1 MSCKTV
7 SLNLQ
12 EVSRAMLKSKNKL
25 INIKDLRKYYRAYY
39 NDNFM
44 RNFRY
49 IYDKEQ
55 SFVNPEGKTIT
66 YHGKNINKIKYIET
80 GKKQRIAPNS
90 LGSHRRLNVGTLAGE
105 ITYYKNLED
114 FKEGKL
120 ETRFCDRLF
129 FDFDIDDSPEV
140 EILKEE
146 FKHANNTLEG
156 KELKQRLSILQK
168 DFQDLIFNSDLL
180 LDVFNEA
187 QSLCNYL
194 VKYGLKP
201 YLIASG
207 SKGFHVNV
215 FFNEMNLRNLSQISQ
230 TLALSYKKSLNLKYL
245 DFNVFDKDKAH
256 KRLQRCQY
264 GIHSKTNLLT
274 RPLSP
279 DINYDEMLDLLQSRK
294 VKPFKFDINDFK
306 APEGFN
312 TMLMKLDN
320 EISFKNAQRRQEL
333 DKINKAKRLKLQ
345 KKYGKNY
352 KSFNE
357 IDLRD
362 IANSYG
368 IDGKHQGD
376 RIIVSCPFH
385 NDTHPSAVV
394 FRERFHCST
403 CNMTLNYYD
412 FISKLEG
419 TDDKEKIIAIAS
431 QFLR

>member
-1 MSCKTV
+1 
-7 SLNLQ
+7 
-12 EVSRAMLKSKNKL
+12 MLKSKSKL
-25 INIKDLRKYYRAYY
+25 NVKALRKYYSAYY

-44 RNFRY
+44 RNFRF

-55 SFVNPEGKTIT
+55 SFVNSEGKTIT
-66 YHGKNINKIKYIET
+66 YHGKNINKIENIEKGLT
-80 GKKQRIAPNS
+80 QRIAPNS
-90 LGSHRRLNVGTLAGE
+90 LVRHRRLNVGTLAGE

-120 ETRFCDRLF
+120 EKRFCDRLF

-140 EILKEE
+140 EIMKEE

-156 KELKQRLSILQK
+156 KELKQRLKIMQK
-168 DFQDLIFNSDLL
+168 DFQDLIFNSHLL
-180 LDVFNEA
+180 EEVFKMA
-187 QSLCNYL
+187 QSLCDYL

-215 FFNEMNLRNLSQISQ
+215 FFDEMNLRNLSQISQ
-230 TLALSYKKSLNLKYL
+230 TLALSYKKELNLKYI
-245 DFNVFDKDKAH
+245 DFNVFDRDKAH

-264 GIHSKTNLLT
+264 GLHSKTNLMT

-279 DINYDEMLDLLQSRK
+279 DINYDEMLDLLQSKK
-294 VKPFKFDINDFK
+294 VKPFNFDITDFK

-312 TMLMKLDN
+312 TMLKKLDK

-362 IANSYG
+362 IANAYG
-368 IDGKHQGD
+368 IDGKRQSD
-376 RIIVSCPFH
+376 RMIVSCPFH
-385 NDTHPSAVV
+385 HDKHPSGVV
-394 FRERFHCST
+394 FKERFHCST

-419 TDDKEKIIAIAS
+419 TDDKDKIIQIAME
-431 QFLR
+431 FLK